1 MIQLIQTCQQ
11 QQKKQKIIKFVFW
24 SKPLYIICINS
35 NNMYPENTW
44 PYIEQLCNQT
54 NSFITT
60 KTGLDLH
67 LLSKCL
73 KLKELIHSNLGLIA
87 IGIILILIILVS
99 IKVLQMLNS
108 RTKVFQATLVSVK
121 EVTYDSKV
129 FTFDLPAGW
138 NRIGLNIGEHL
149 TLT

>member
-1 MIQLIQTCQQ
+1 
-11 QQKKQKIIKFVFW
+11 
-24 SKPLYIICINS
+24 
-35 NNMYPENTW
+35 MYPENTW

-99 IKVLQMLNS
+99 IKVLQMLNT
-108 RTKVFQATLVSVK
+108 RTKVFQATLINVK